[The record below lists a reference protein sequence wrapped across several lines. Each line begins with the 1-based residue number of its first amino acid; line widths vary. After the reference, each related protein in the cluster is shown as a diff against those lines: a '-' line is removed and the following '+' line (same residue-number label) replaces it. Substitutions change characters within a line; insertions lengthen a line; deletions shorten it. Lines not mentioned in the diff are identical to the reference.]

1 MVVVAFGAAGV
12 LAGAGVLVVDEEPES
27 DDPVDGLEE
36 DPESELVLLA
46 GALES
51 DVDFLE
57 SRESLR

>member
-1 MVVVAFGAAGV
+1 MVVALGAAGV

-27 DDPVDGLEE
+27 DDEVDGLDE

-46 GALES
+46 GVLES
-51 DVDFLE
+51 EVDFLE